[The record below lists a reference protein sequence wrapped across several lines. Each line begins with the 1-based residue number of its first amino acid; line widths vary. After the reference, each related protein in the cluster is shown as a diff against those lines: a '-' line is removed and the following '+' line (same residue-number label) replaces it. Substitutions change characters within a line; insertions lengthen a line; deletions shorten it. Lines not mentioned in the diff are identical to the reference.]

1 MAITKANF
9 DYIQDLVRKR
19 SALILEPGKE
29 YLVESRLDPLA
40 RQEGFSSLHE
50 MVERLRS
57 IIPCELHRKV
67 VEAMTTNETSFFREI
82 RLFEMFRKTI
92 LPQILDLRASQR
104 TLNLWCAACSGG
116 QEPYSVAMLLREH
129 FSSLGSWNV
138 RLVASDIS
146 TEMLS
151 RARAGRYNQ
160 IEINRGLPANLLVK
174 YFQKNGAVWEIS
186 PEIRQMVEFREINL
200 IHQWLSLPRMDV
212 IFMRN
217 VLIYLDVETKKN
229 ILGRVARLLDP
240 DGYLLLG
247 GAETTTNL
255 DDSFESVSR
264 DGATCFRL
272 RKRKVPD
279 TLSQIL
285 LSGRSS

>member
-1 MAITKANF
+1 MAITKASF
-9 DYIQDLVRKR
+9 DYIQGLVRKR

-57 IIPCELHRKV
+57 SPSCDLHRKV

-82 RLFEMFRKTI
+82 RLFEMFKKTI
-92 LPQILDLRASQR
+92 LPQILALRASRR
-104 TLNLWCAACSGG
+104 TLNLWSAACSGG
-116 QEPYSVAMLLREH
+116 QEPYSIAMLLREH
-129 FSSLGSWNV
+129 FPSLGSWNIN
-138 RLVASDIS
+138 LIASDIS
-146 TEMLS
+146 TEML
-151 RARAGRYNQ
+151 ARAQAGRFNQ

-174 YFQKNGAVWEIS
+174 YFQKHGVVWEIN
-186 PEIRQMVEFREINL
+186 PDIRQMVEFREINL
-200 IHQWLSLPRMDV
+200 IHPWLSLPRMDV

-229 ILGRVARLLDP
+229 ILDRVARLLDP
-240 DGYLLLG
+240 DGYVLLG

-255 DDSFESVSR
+255 DDSFESLSC
-264 DGATCFRL
+264 DGAMCFRL
-272 RKRKVPD
+272 RKRKVSPAPREV
-279 TLSQIL
+279 LI
-285 LSGRSS
+285 G

>member
-1 MAITKANF
+1 MAITKASFN
-9 DYIQDLVRKR
+9 YIRGLVRRR
-19 SALILEPGKE
+19 SALMLEPGKE

-40 RQEGFSSLHE
+40 RQEGFSSLQD
-50 MVERLRS
+50 MVERLS
-57 IIPCELHRKV
+57 SSTMGDLHRKV

-92 LPQILDLRASQR
+92 LPEILALRASQR

-129 FSSLGSWNV
+129 FPTLGSWNV
-138 RLVASDIS
+138 NLIASDIS

-174 YFQKNGAVWEIS
+174 YFQRNGVLWEIN
-186 PEIRQMVEFREINL
+186 PDIRQIVEFREINL
-200 IHQWLSLPRMDV
+200 IHQWLCLPRMDV

-229 ILGRVARLLDP
+229 ILGRVARLLAP

-255 DDSFESVSR
+255 DDSFEAVSR

-279 TLSQIL
+279 APGEVLI
-285 LSGRSS
+285 GRRSL